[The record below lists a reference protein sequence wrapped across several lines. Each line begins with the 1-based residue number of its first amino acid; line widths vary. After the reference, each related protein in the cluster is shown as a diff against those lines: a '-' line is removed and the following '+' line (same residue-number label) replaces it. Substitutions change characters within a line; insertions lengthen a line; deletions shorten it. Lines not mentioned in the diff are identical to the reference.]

1 MGALD
6 MLHQYEAERR
16 AAAEEKQRKLEERR
30 KARAAEAQATVIGT
44 IAQLRETAPV
54 HFVKCATCDTDTPQD
69 VSDPHTL
76 CPACRSVVA
85 GLCDDAVALKKE
97 REANRVKNATEEER
111 RRIAAMWREAHAD
124 VLVEADAKKRQ
135 KKHLLRTGALKSQK
149 SKKRDEKH
157 DGGKSLQRRVAAQK
171 KSAQKK
177 EKTP

>member
-16 AAAEEKQRKLEERR
+16 AAAEERQRKLEERR

-97 REANRVKNATEEER
+97 REANRVKNAAEEER
-111 RRIAAMWREAHAD
+111 RRIAAQWQEEHAD
-124 VLVEADAKKRQ
+124 ALAKADEKKRET
-135 KKHLLRTGALKSQK
+135 KRLLRTGALVK
-149 SKKRDEKH
+149 KKRGEKH